1 MEELVLIEKAGG
13 YGLVT
18 LNRPKAMN
26 ALSAELRNQL
36 AAAIDGLEADEDIRV
51 MILTGA
57 GDKAFTAGLDLKEMG
72 AQQGGGPAL
81 AIASDD
87 GAGL

>member
-1 MEELVLIEKAGG
+1 MEELVIVEKADG
-13 YGLVT
+13 YGVVT

-36 AAAIDGLEADEDIRV
+36 AAAIDDMQADNDMRV

-72 AQQGGGPAL
+72 AQQGGGRG
-81 AIASDD
+81 I
-87 GAGL
+87 GHCQR